1 MEHHSFP
8 HSALAVLPLALAAA
22 FAQADTAA
30 DEGGELETVYVSAQR
45 QLQQSLGVSRITA
58 KDLETRPA
66 VNDISDIVRTMPG
79 ANLTGNT
86 ASGERGNKRQIDIRG
101 MGPENTLILI
111 DGRPVTSRNAERYS
125 WRGERN
131 TRGDSN
137 WVPPEEIESISV
149 LRGPAAA
156 RYGSGAAGGV
166 VNIVTKKVSSEWHGS
181 LNLFTNRPQDS
192 KEGKTNRIGFNVSGP
207 VVQDKIGFRLYG
219 SLNKT
224 DADAADIN
232 EPTVIYTS
240 SGQRRVL
247 TGAGRDGVRNRDLA
261 SRLAWRI
268 TPEQTLTWDTMY
280 SRQGNIYAG
289 DNQNNN
295 PNDFTKSLY
304 GEETAILKRTSSAL
318 VHEGVWNWGDT
329 KVTAQFDRTENEHL
343 VEGLQGGPEGQYEK
357 DKRFTESTLKTGR
370 FAAEANIPFK
380 LGGEH
385 VVTIGTEY
393 TRDKLDDGSSMRQG
407 FKDKGGYTFKVP
419 GMQKPIQIETT
430 DRFDGLHEN
439 RNGLNKQ
446 NNFAVYVEDHIKLNG
461 GSTKLIP
468 ALRFDHNSKSGG
480 NWSPAFNFVQRI
492 GDGWNIKGGIARA
505 YKAPNLYQ
513 SNPNYILYTRGQGC
527 KIGTAGNTHCY
538 LMGNA
543 NLKPETSLN
552 KEIGFDFARNGYL
565 ASLAY
570 FHNDYRNKI
579 VAGDDT
585 LAVSKN
591 TVTLPNGNTADVF
604 AHLYQWT
611 NAKKALVEGFEGNL
625 TLPLHSTLKWTTNF
639 TYMRKSVNKDTGNPL
654 SVIPKYT
661 VNSSLNWQPTEKFDA
676 ALNVTYYG
684 KQKPRSV
691 VLINK
696 EKVEGGLSNE
706 DVSPYGLVGINAS
719 YRFNKNLNA
728 RVGINNLFN
737 KQLYRSGNN
746 TSAQTYNEPGRAFY
760 GSLKMSF

>member
-1 MEHHSFP
+1 MKHNPFP
-8 HSALAVLPLALAAA
+8 RSALAVLPLALAAA

-207 VVQDKIGFRLYG
+207 VVQDKVGFRLYG

-232 EPTVIYTS
+232 PTVISYV
-240 SGQRRVL
+240 QRGPRLVRSETL
-247 TGAGRDGVRNRDLA
+247 GAGRDGVRNRDLA

-304 GEETAILKRTSSAL
+304 GEETARLKRISNAL
-318 VHEGVWNWGDT
+318 THEGVWNWGDT

-343 VEGLQGGPEGQYEK
+343 VEGLMGGPEGQYQSP
-357 DKRFTESTLKTGR
+357 KRFTESTLKTGR

-380 LGGEH
+380 LGGNH
-385 VVTIGTEY
+385 VVTVGTEY
-393 TRDKLDDGSSMRQG
+393 IRDQLDDQSSMTQG
-407 FKDKGGYTFKVP
+407 FTDQGKTDVFAGLGTNRASRNS
-419 GMQKPIQIETT
+419 QK
-430 DRFDGLHEN
+430 
-439 RNGLNKQ
+439 
-446 NNFAVYVEDHIKLNG
+446 NFALYVEDHINF
-461 GSTKLIP
+461 GSGTQLIP

-480 NWSPAFNFVQRI
+480 NWSPALNFVQKI
-492 GDGWNIKGGIARA
+492 GDGWNIKGGVARA

-527 KIGTAGNTHCY
+527 KVGTPSTIRCY
-538 LMGNA
+538 LIGNE

-579 VAGDDT
+579 VAGNEPVAISD
-585 LAVSKN
+585 L
-591 TVTLPNGNTADVF
+591 GN
-604 AHLYQWT
+604 HLYRWT
-611 NAKKALVEGFEGNL
+611 NARKALVEGFEGNL

-661 VNSSLNWQPTEKFDA
+661 VNSSLNWQPNEKFDA

-684 KQKPRSV
+684 KQQSRGV
-691 VLINK
+691 VENNK
-696 EKVEGGLSNE
+696 DSYEKLTSHT
-706 DVSPYGLVGINAS
+706 VSPYGLVGINAG

-737 KQLYRSGNN
+737 KQLYRSANN
-746 TSAQTYNEPGRAFY
+746 ASAQTYNEPGRAFY

>member
-1 MEHHSFP
+1 MKHHSFP
-8 HSALAVLPLALAAA
+8 RSALAVLPLALAAA

-207 VVQDKIGFRLYG
+207 VVQDKVGFRLYG

-232 EPTVIYTS
+232 PTVVSYV
-240 SGQRRVL
+240 QRGPRLVRSETL
-247 TGAGRDGVRNRDLA
+247 GAGRDGVRNRDLA

-304 GEETAILKRTSSAL
+304 GEETARLKRISNAL
-318 VHEGVWNWGDT
+318 THEGVWSWGDT
-329 KVTAQFDRTENEHL
+329 KIVAQFDRTENEHL
-343 VEGLQGGPEGQYEK
+343 VEGLMGGPEGQYQSP
-357 DKRFTESTLKTGR
+357 KRFTESTLKTGR

-380 LGGEH
+380 LGGNH
-385 VVTIGTEY
+385 VVTVGTEY
-393 TRDKLDDGSSMRQG
+393 IRDQLDDQSSMTQG
-407 FKDKGGYTFKVP
+407 FTDQGKTDVFAGLGTNRASRNS
-419 GMQKPIQIETT
+419 QK
-430 DRFDGLHEN
+430 
-439 RNGLNKQ
+439 
-446 NNFAVYVEDHIKLNG
+446 NFALYVEDHINF
-461 GSTKLIP
+461 GSGTQLIP

-480 NWSPAFNFVQRI
+480 NWSPALNFVQKI
-492 GDGWNIKGGIARA
+492 GDGWNIKGGVARA

-527 KIGTAGNTHCY
+527 KVGTPSTIRCY
-538 LMGNA
+538 LIGNE

-579 VAGDDT
+579 VAGNEPVAISD
-585 LAVSKN
+585 L
-591 TVTLPNGNTADVF
+591 GN
-604 AHLYQWT
+604 HLYRWT
-611 NAKKALVEGFEGNL
+611 NARKALVEGFEGNL

-661 VNSSLNWQPTEKFDA
+661 VNSSLNWQPNEKFDA

-684 KQKPRSV
+684 KQQSRGV
-691 VLINK
+691 VENNK
-696 EKVEGGLSNE
+696 DSYEKLTSHT
-706 DVSPYGLVGINAS
+706 VSPYGLVGINAG

-737 KQLYRSGNN
+737 KQLYRSANN
-746 TSAQTYNEPGRAFY
+746 ASAQTYNEPGRAFY